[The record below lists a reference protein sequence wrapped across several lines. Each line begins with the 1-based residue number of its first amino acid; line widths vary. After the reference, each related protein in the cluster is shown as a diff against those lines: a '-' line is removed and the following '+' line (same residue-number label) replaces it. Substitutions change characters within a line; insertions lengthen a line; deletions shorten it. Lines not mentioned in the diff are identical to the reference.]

1 MLDDDTIESIFRN
14 KRSLLV
20 QLIPSQTLVAQVE
33 PPKKKVQAQEVSRM
47 NRYNMFSLASK
58 RTASSIARRHQKL
71 QRTTDIAASS
81 RSKISTA
88 ATSSTKKQQQ
98 PLVISRRAWL
108 EFKESRGIQKKRPD
122 PSKRHKSDDDKPWPR
137 NIQIAGYVA
146 GTLAVPYIILWTITS
161 NPTLREWFG
170 PVLPMDK
177 LRPYFGKMEWDAQ
190 NYSEEMERAK
200 SKEKNEGDDSDLL
213 LYYQYPEEDP
223 CDTRKQQELVE
234 AFNESDIDV
243 TLSLHSSASPSLP
256 AEEIVTKT
264 ISAKTV
270 ATAQNLLGYFPSA
283 LNSKDGNATV
293 AVDFL
298 DRKGEDSD
306 AESFTTTVN
315 DSAGTVDGT
324 LMTDAASM
332 TNGFDSLDD
341 LTSQSRQLTKDSNTS
356 SKWTYVP
363 QAAGEAST
371 KKGSNTASSSQR
383 ISQMEIEM
391 GRLKYEISEL
401 EKSLKDPMCTRS
413 IDDITTELRQAKQ
426 DLSRLTWKRRLGL
439 GR

>member
-1 MLDDDTIESIFRN
+1 ML
-14 KRSLLV
+14 
-20 QLIPSQTLVAQVE
+20 
-33 PPKKKVQAQEVSRM
+33 
-47 NRYNMFSLASK
+47 SLASK
-58 RTASSIARRHQKL
+58 RTASSIARHHRKL
-71 QRTTDIAASS
+71 QRSRLSTAAASS
-81 RSKISTA
+81 T
-88 ATSSTKKQQQ
+88 TKQQQ
-98 PLVISRRAWL
+98 KPLVVSRRAWL

-122 PSKRHKSDDDKPWPR
+122 PSKRPKSDDEKPWPR

-170 PVLPMDK
+170 PILPMDK

-243 TLSLHSSASPSLP
+243 TLSLHSSASPTSP

-270 ATAQNLLGYFPSA
+270 ASAKSLLEYFPSA

-298 DRKGEDSD
+298 DRKSEDSD
-306 AESFTTTVN
+306 AKSFTTATNESVG
-315 DSAGTVDGT
+315 SVDGA
-324 LMTDAASM
+324 LMSDADSM
-332 TNGFDSLDD
+332 TSSFASTND
-341 LTSQSRQLTKDSNTS
+341 LTSQSRQLSKDSNTT

-363 QAAGEAST
+363 QAAGESSS
-371 KKGSNTASSSQR
+371 KKGSNTASSSQQ

-391 GRLKYEISEL
+391 SRLKYEISEL
-401 EKSLKDPMCTRS
+401 EKSLTDPMSTRS
-413 IDDITTELRQAKQ
+413 IDDITTELQQAKKE
-426 DLSRLTWKRRLGL
+426 LSRLTWKRRLGF